1 MPVKNSR
8 LQGFRK
14 MDIDSRIRLIANL
27 TGLTEEEIQVMGNN
41 GSLPMDTASRLI
53 ENAIMNIE
61 IPLGIATN
69 FTVNGKDY
77 LIPMAVEEPSVVA
90 ACSNAARI
98 AREKGGFKCQTTEQ
112 IMFGQIQIS
121 GIKDRENAGSM
132 IRSRESEI
140 LAIANTV
147 SKTLRESGRGAK
159 KLSIRNA
166 QWDDTSMIV
175 HLEVDVGDAMGANA
189 INSMAEKV
197 APLLEEISGGEV
209 ILRILSNL
217 TPLRIAKS
225 NAIFPSELMGGE
237 KMVDRFIKAA
247 RFAENDAFRAVTH
260 NKGIMNGIDAVLLAT
275 MNDWRQ
281 AEANAHAY
289 ASLNGRYRSLTTYS
303 KAENGDLSGSI
314 EIPLAVGTVGG
325 TTASIPKAKISM
337 KILGVKSA
345 SEFQCVLASVGLAQN
360 FAAVRALS
368 NEGIQKGHMTLH
380 SKNIAISAGALP
392 EEIDTVSELMVKEK
406 NISVTHAKEL
416 IEKIRNG
423 EV

>member
-8 LQGFRK
+8 LQEFRK
-14 MDIDSRIRLIANL
+14 MDIESRIRLIADL
-27 TGLTEEEIQVMGNN
+27 TGLTLEETQKMGIN

-53 ENAIMNIE
+53 ENVIMNIE

-69 FTVNGKDY
+69 FTVNGADY
-77 LIPMAVEEPSVVA
+77 LIPMAVEEPSVIA

-98 AREKGGFKCQTTEQ
+98 AREKGGFKCDTSEQ

-121 GIKDRENAGSM
+121 GINDREHVGS
-132 IRSRESEI
+132 IIEARENEI
-140 LAIANTV
+140 LAVANRV

-166 QWDDTSMIV
+166 QWDDTSIIV

-217 TPLRIAKS
+217 TPLRIARA

-247 RFAENDAFRAVTH
+247 RFAENDTFRAVTH
-260 NKGIMNGIDAVLLAT
+260 NKGIMNGIDSVLLAT

-303 KAENGDLSGSI
+303 KTENGDVSGSI

-345 SEFQCVLASVGLAQN
+345 SEF
-360 FAAVRALS
+360 
-368 NEGIQKGHMTLH
+368 
-380 SKNIAISAGALP
+380 
-392 EEIDTVSELMVKEK
+392 
-406 NISVTHAKEL
+406 
-416 IEKIRNG
+416 
-423 EV
+423 